1 MILLYKK
8 YFLLFLVIFYS
19 FECYSQNIKSFF
31 KAPDGEY
38 LISTDLHI
46 HTVFSDGSVW
56 PDVRVDEAERES
68 LDLIAITD
76 HLEYQPHSK
85 DIPNPDRNRSFEI
98 AKSHRSKKSNLI
110 VINGAEITRSM
121 APGHINAVFINDAN
135 KILHMDSLSG
145 ILEANKQGAFVFW
158 NHPNWISQRNDGI
171 AKLDPYHQYL
181 IKNKLLH
188 GIEVVNENSFS
199 EEAFEIALN
208 NNLTVLGT
216 SDIHGLTEWAYNI
229 SSGGH
234 RPITFVISNSK
245 SEKGI
250 HNGLLNNKTFIW
262 FNDLLIGSAD
272 NLIPVLYSNLNV
284 TSNGYKSNTILA
296 EIVLKNHSSVPIK
309 LEYLGEYNLHEN
321 SKMIEI
327 DPYSSKIILVKTKEF
342 REKIKLPFRVLNAL
356 ISSKINA
363 LISYDISI

>member
-1 MILLYKK
+1 MSIPNKIYLWFITILL
-8 YFLLFLVIFYS
+8 FSI
-19 FECYSQNIKSFF
+19 ESQSQELKSFF
-31 KAPDGEY
+31 RAPSGMN
-38 LISTDLHI
+38 LVSTDLHI

-56 PDVRVDEAERES
+56 PDIRVDEAEKES

-76 HLEYQPHSK
+76 HLEYQPHSN

-98 AKSHRSKKSNLI
+98 AKSHRSKNSDLI

-121 APGHINAVFINDAN
+121 APGHINAVFINNAN
-135 KILHMDSLSG
+135 KILHNDSLTG

-171 AKLDPYHQYL
+171 AKLDPYHKYL

-199 EEAFEIALN
+199 EEAFDIALN

-234 RPITFVISNSK
+234 RPITFVITK
-245 SEKGI
+245 SRSDNDI
-250 HNGLLNNKTFIW
+250 HFGLKNRKTFIW
-262 FNDLLIGSAD
+262 FNDLLIGSKE
-272 NLIPVLYSNLNV
+272 NLIPVLYSNLKIE
-284 TSNGYKSNTILA
+284 SKGYQKNTILA
-296 EIVLKNHSSVPIK
+296 EFSIRNYSSVPIK
-309 LEYLGEYNLHEN
+309 LEYLGEYNLHIN

-327 DPYSSKIILVKTKEF
+327 NPKSSKTILIKTKDYQS
-342 REKIKLPFRVLNAL
+342 KVTLPFRVLNAF
-356 ISSKINA
+356 ITSRENA
-363 LISYDISI
+363 IISYDLSI